1 MAKQTRPSEPIRDL
15 IKYLSYTEGRDKI
28 YRITQYTTRFLL
40 WYYGNNK
47 ASQFA
52 LEKIQN
58 LESTV
63 SNSRK
68 LFRMLRSV
76 EFLQRALDALASTD
90 NTEASLQLIG
100 YLGKSLWLLT
110 DHVVWM
116 HKIKL
121 FDVNIK
127 KWSET
132 SARFWLIGLLA
143 LTIKDLYKLQKLSLS
158 LKELK
163 RAGEPVPRQRLE
175 SDITKA
181 RLQFILDF
189 SDVFIPLAAL
199 GYVNKGV
206 GAGGGIIASVIGLYL
221 VWQKTVP
228 CK

>member
-15 IKYLSYTEGRDKI
+15 MKYLSFTEGRDKI
-28 YRITQYTTRFLL
+28 YRITQYATRFIL

-47 ASQFA
+47 ASQFN
-52 LEKIQN
+52 LERIKN

-63 SNSRK
+63 TNSRK

-76 EFLQRALDALASTD
+76 EFLQRALDSLASSD

-110 DHVVWM
+110 DHVVWL
-116 HKIKL
+116 HKVKVYE
-121 FDVNIK
+121 VNIK
-127 KWSET
+127 RWADN
-132 SARFWLIGLLA
+132 SARAWLIGLLA
-143 LTIKDLYKLQKLSLS
+143 LTLRDLYKLQKLSLS

-181 RLQFILDF
+181 RLQFVLDF

-206 GAGGGIIASVIGLYL
+206 GSAGGVIASVIGLYL
-221 VWQKTVP
+221 VWQKNVP